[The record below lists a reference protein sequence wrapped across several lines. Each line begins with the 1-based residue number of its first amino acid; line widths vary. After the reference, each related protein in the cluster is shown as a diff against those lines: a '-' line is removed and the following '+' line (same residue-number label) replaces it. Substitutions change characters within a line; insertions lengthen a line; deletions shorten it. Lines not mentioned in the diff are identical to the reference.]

1 MSQPSTP
8 PRVVRA
14 QAMPEGIWGVP
25 ALIVGGG
32 ACGLTAAVGLRQADI
47 DCVVLERDAVATGST
62 ALSSG
67 FIPAAQTRLQ
77 KSLGIADSHEL
88 LIDDVMNKAHGL
100 APRPL
105 VQAYVQAVTEAIDVL
120 EGKGLPFEIVD
131 GFLYPGH
138 RVRRMHT
145 MPEKTGATFM
155 ARLEQLARAE
165 GVDVLSEALVT
176 ELWVDNA
183 NRVLGV
189 GYRRPDGQLEHLA
202 CQVLLL
208 ACNGFGGNAQMVR
221 ELLPEM
227 AEAVFAGHQGND
239 GTAIQW
245 GRQLGLRMADLDAYQ
260 GHGSWVT
267 PQGALMTWAFI
278 MEGGVQVNAQ
288 GRRFNDETGGYSEA
302 AVHVLA
308 QPGGVAWNLFDA
320 PLLELLRGFPDFR
333 EAEAAGALRTAT
345 DVNRLAELMGCDA
358 AVLQAT
364 LDEVAPGRTDAW
376 GRSFKRSLQPPY
388 HAIKVTGALFHTQ
401 GGLDIDPQARVLCSD
416 GRPMPNL
423 LAAGGAA
430 RGVSGR
436 GADGYLAGNGLL
448 SAVGGGW
455 LAAGVMARQ
464 LKQPFDHLG

>member
-1 MSQPSTP
+1 MNAHSRSPS
-8 PRVVRA
+8 VVRA
-14 QAMPEGIWGVP
+14 TAMPEGTLEVP
-25 ALIVGGG
+25 AVIVGGG
-32 ACGLTAAVGLRQADI
+32 SCGLTAAIALRQAGM
-47 DCVVLERDAVATGST
+47 DCVVLERDATPTGST

-77 KSLGIADSHEL
+77 KSLGIADSHER
-88 LIDDVMNKAHGL
+88 LIDDVMNKAHGQ

-105 VQAYVQAVTEAIDVL
+105 VQAYVHAVTEAIDVL
-120 EGKGLPFEIVD
+120 EAKGLPFEIVE

-138 RVRRMHT
+138 SVLRLHT

-155 ARLEQLARAE
+155 ARLEQLAQQE
-165 GVDVLSEALVT
+165 GVDILTEALVT
-176 ELWVDNA
+176 ELWVDA
-183 NRVLGV
+183 QDRVLGV
-189 GYRRPDGQLEHLA
+189 GYRRPDGQVEHLG
-202 CQVLLL
+202 CQCLLL
-208 ACNGFGGNAQMVR
+208 ACNGFGGNQQMVS

-227 AEAVFAGHQGND
+227 VKAVFAGHQGND

-260 GHGSWVT
+260 GHGSWAM
-267 PQGALMTWAFI
+267 PQNALVTWAFI
-278 MEGGVQVNAQ
+278 MEGGVQVNAL

-308 QPGGVAWNLFDA
+308 QPGALAWNLFDD

-333 EAEAAGALRTAT
+333 DAEAAGAVRTAA
-345 DVNRLAELMGCDA
+345 DVTGLADLIGCDKV
-358 AVLQAT
+358 VLQAT
-364 LDEVAPGRTDAW
+364 LDEIAPGHTDSLGRT
-376 GRSFKRSLQPPY
+376 FKRALKAPY
-388 HAIKVTGALFHTQ
+388 HAVKVTGALFHTQ
-401 GGLDIDPQARVLCSD
+401 GGLDIDTQARVLRAD

-423 LAAGGAA
+423 FAAGGAA

-436 GADGYLAGNGLL
+436 GADGYMAGNGLL

-464 LKQPFDHLG
+464 LQPA

>member
-1 MSQPSTP
+1 MNLPSKP
-8 PRVVRA
+8 PSVVRA
-14 QAMPEGIWGVP
+14 QAMPAGTLEIPVV
-25 ALIVGGG
+25 IVGGG
-32 ACGLTAAVGLRQADI
+32 SCGLSAAIGLRQAGV
-47 DCVVLERDAVATGST
+47 DCVVLERDATATGST

-77 KSLGIADSHEL
+77 KSLGIEDSHEL
-88 LIDDVMNKAHGL
+88 LIEDVMNKAHGQ

-105 VQAYVQAVTEAIDVL
+105 VKAYVEAVTEAIDVL
-120 EGKGLPFEIVD
+120 ERKGLPFEIVD

-155 ARLEQLARAE
+155 TRLEQLAGQE
-165 GVDVLSEALVT
+165 GADILTEALVT
-176 ELWVDNA
+176 ELWVDA
-183 NRVLGV
+183 TDRVLGV

-202 CQVLLL
+202 CQWLLL
-208 ACNGFGGNAQMVR
+208 ACNGFGGNPQMVA

-227 AEAVFAGHQGND
+227 GEAVFAGHQGND
-239 GTAIQW
+239 GTAIAW

-278 MEGGVQVNAQ
+278 MEGGVQVNAL

-308 QPGGVAWNLFDA
+308 QPGRIAWNVFDG
-320 PLLELLRGFPDFR
+320 PLLDLLRGFPDFR
-333 EAEAAGALRTAT
+333 DAEAAGALRTAP
-345 DVNRLAELMGCDA
+345 DVAALAALIGCEVA
-358 AVLQAT
+358 ALKAT
-364 LDEVAPGRTDAW
+364 LDEVAPGRVDGW
-376 GRSFKRSLQPPY
+376 GRSFKRSLMPPY
-388 HAIKVTGALFHTQ
+388 HAVKVTGALFHTQ
-401 GGLDIDPQARVLCSD
+401 GGLDIDEQARVLRAD

-436 GADGYLAGNGLL
+436 GADGYMAGNGLL

-455 LAAGVMARQ
+455 LAARVMARQ
-464 LKQPFDHLG
+464 LQQA